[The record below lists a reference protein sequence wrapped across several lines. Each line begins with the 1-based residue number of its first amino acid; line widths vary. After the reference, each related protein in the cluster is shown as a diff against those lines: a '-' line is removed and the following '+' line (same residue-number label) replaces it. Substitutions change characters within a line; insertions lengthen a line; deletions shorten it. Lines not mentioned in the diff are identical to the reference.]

1 MKNILLSLICVSLSI
16 YATTL
21 NALANPAS
29 QFCADSGGK
38 LRIETR
44 GDGGQYGVCDLGD
57 NRLCEE
63 WALLR
68 GNCPIEGLK
77 VTGYTSPQQVY
88 CVITGGSLSED
99 QGECLMLSG
108 SICKL
113 EALWMGQCDVI
124 GVIKEPAL
132 EDITN

>member
-1 MKNILLSLICVSLSI
+1 MKNIRLILICVSLSI

-21 NALANPAS
+21 KALANPAS

-63 WALLR
+63 WALLK
-68 GNCPIEGLK
+68 GKCPTEGVK
-77 VTGYTSPQQVY
+77 ATGYTSPQQIY

-99 QGECLMLSG
+99 QGECLMMTG

-113 EALWMGQCDVI
+113 EALWMGQCDAI
-124 GVIKEPAL
+124 GLIKDAAL
-132 EDITN
+132 DDIAK